1 MEELYRK
8 NENETNEFV
17 TKAIRLM
24 LVFVLIIGAL
34 CKLNIFDVSD
44 YIIDGFIFASLLPLI
59 LPTVL
64 VDILHIYNRCIKYI
78 LILCVVIT
86 TGIAY
91 VVFTYQALIIFIVP
105 SILATFYLDKRVMLF
120 TGISTVINIAI
131 SHFITGFY
139 LFQPWIEP
147 FTDIKL
153 IMLYGAL
160 PRVLQYTFCL
170 ILLYILSKRYSKFI
184 SSLYSV
190 MGEEVKF
197 DRKDDKSTYLKSESE
212 IDELDKVIGLLTERE
227 KDVFKLLVTGHTNA
241 QIANILYI
249 SHGTVKNYVSII
261 YDKIGERDRTALVL
275 KYSSYY
281 RDCDLSHI

>member
-44 YIIDGFIFASLLPLI
+44 YIIDGFIFASLLPLV

-64 VDILHIYNRCIKYI
+64 VDILHIYNKWIKYI

-120 TGISTVINIAI
+120 TGISTVIIIII

-184 SSLYSV
+184 SSLYSF
-190 MGEEVKF
+190 MGEETIC
-197 DRKDDKSTYLKSESE
+197 DRKDVKPTYGKNELD
-212 IDELDKVIGLLTERE
+212 IDELDKVIGLMTERE

-249 SHGTVKNYVSII
+249 SHGTVKNYVSVI

-281 RDCDLSHI
+281 RNCDLSHI